1 MTESQT
7 HYSAAVMLASGAFGA
22 TRRGRVRRPALVK
35 DPEPRGRRAR
45 LVFAMQCDTRA
56 GGSRHH
62 VARSAT
68 CAKARSTDNEACAL
82 IMQALHSHSSSDR
95 RSGAPVGSG
104 GGPVPWSERSAGVP
118 GYAIERPCVVR
129 DSSSLIQNG
138 WYERAENSRG
148 GTALCYATG

>member
-1 MTESQT
+1 
-7 HYSAAVMLASGAFGA
+7 
-22 TRRGRVRRPALVK
+22 
-35 DPEPRGRRAR
+35 
-45 LVFAMQCDTRA
+45 MQCDTRA

-104 GGPVPWSERSAGVP
+104 GGPLPWSNDQPASRAMRSNDPVWFGTLAVW
-118 GYAIERPCVVR
+118 
-129 DSSSLIQNG
+129 SKT
-138 WYERAENSRG
+138 G
-148 GTALCYATG
+148 GTSELKTHVGALPYAMRLAD